1 MVPLVTSAYVSGVTR
16 MLLRT
21 NATLAT
27 LSLSVLLCN
36 VCGTSVLLYLHCDN
50 CTMQQ
55 FMWQADL
62 VGVAHFVRE
71 CFAMLDAQV

>member
-1 MVPLVTSAYVSGVTR
+1 MVPLVTNACVSGVTR
-16 MLLRT
+16 MLLGT
-21 NATLAT
+21 NATLF
-27 LSLSVLLCN
+27 LSALLCN
-36 VCGTSVLLYLHCDN
+36 ACGTSMLLCLLVTT

-62 VGVAHFVRE
+62 VGVAHFVRD